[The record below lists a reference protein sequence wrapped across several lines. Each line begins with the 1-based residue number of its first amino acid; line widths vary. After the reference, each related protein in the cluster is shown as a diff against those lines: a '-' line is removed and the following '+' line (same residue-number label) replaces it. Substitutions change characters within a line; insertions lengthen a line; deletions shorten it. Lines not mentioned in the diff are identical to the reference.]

1 MATAKKTTTTKKV
14 VPKKAAPKKAVAKR
28 APSKAPVKTT
38 VSQVRHAPT
47 PAHTVKSF
55 RPAKPS
61 QPFMTFKPGV
71 QTIYWIILAGLV
83 IGLSL
88 WVAVISVRVQ
98 QLYDQIDANNQ
109 DASGVVVPPSSY

>member
-1 MATAKKTTTTKKV
+1 MATAKKTTTTKKAA
-14 VPKKAAPKKAVAKR
+14 PKKAAPQKTAAKR
-28 APSKAPVKTT
+28 APSKTPVKTK

-55 RPAKPS
+55 RRAKPA

-71 QTIYWIILAGLV
+71 QTIYWVILATLV
-83 IGLSL
+83 VGLSL
-88 WVAVISVRVQ
+88 WVAVITVRVQ

-109 DASGVVVPPSSY
+109 DTSGVVVPPSNY